1 MLIVGIEPRAP
12 GLHIFTQAYTPR
24 AGLPRLL
31 TQARA
36 LGYQCIIF
44 CEEIRSSQI
53 DWTIIAQA
61 DLILISS
68 ISSTAPRAYNIIK
81 LIKEYNNHAVILGG
95 GPHFTFEYQE
105 ALNNGIDYV
114 FRHWADHSFFEWL
127 NWYQS
132 LTKTKNINETDLQ
145 KLLDIHG
152 LAYKIAGHVH
162 RTGLP
167 EVVNPDSWP
176 TPDFR
181 LVRGYKP
188 RFITLITSEGCDHN
202 CEFCS
207 EWTMH
212 GAQYRSR
219 SPEKVI
225 SDIQYYRK
233 LYGKI
238 PIFFGDD
245 NIAADLKNRQ
255 GEILISGH
263 DRLKALC
270 ELILQTNLQGTYSGQ
285 VRLSLADQ
293 PELLALMAKVGFDR
307 VYIGYESINPANTKS
322 VGNKLNFDQ
331 MATQT
336 MTFHQNGIAIHA
348 MWVLGFDHD
357 TLDTIK
363 KTIESCIKWRIGTNQ
378 FLILMPLPG
387 SPLRSRLMKEGR
399 IIHNDW
405 EKYDGHHVVFIP
417 KLMKAWELQS
427 AIILEAMPKVY
438 NLGQTMRI
446 YLSSNIR
453 TLRRWL
459 TRQAPHPDIEFKS
472 AFITLILRLVGR
484 DVVRQAKKPAKKYL
498 RSLPK

>member
-1 MLIVGIEPRAP
+1 MLIIGIEPRAP

-31 TQARA
+31 TRA
-36 LGYQCIIF
+36 QELGHQCIIF
-44 CEEIRSSQI
+44 CEEMRSSQI
-53 DWTIIAQA
+53 NWELISQA

-68 ISSTAPRAYNIIK
+68 ITSTAPRAYSIIK
-81 LIKEYNNHAVILGG
+81 LIKEYNKHAPILGG

-105 ALNNGIDYV
+105 ALSNGIDYV

-127 NWYQS
+127 NWYQGLADAQNVTS
-132 LTKTKNINETDLQ
+132 HDLQ

-167 EVVNPDSWP
+167 EIVNPDSWP

-181 LVRGYKP
+181 LVHGYKP
-188 RFITLITSEGCDHN
+188 KFITLISSEGCDHN

-225 SDIQYYRK
+225 TDIIYYRK

-245 NIAADLKNRQ
+245 NLAADLKSRDNSV
-255 GEILISGH
+255 LIYGH
-263 DRLKALC
+263 DRLKKLC
-270 ELILQTNLQGTYSGQ
+270 ELILQADLKGVYSGQ
-285 VRLSLADQ
+285 VRLSLADR
-293 PELLALMAKVGFDR
+293 PELLELMAKVGFDR
-307 VYIGYESINPANTKS
+307 VYIGYESINPANTNA
-322 VGNKLNFDQ
+322 VGNKLNFEQ
-331 MATQT
+331 MAQQT
-336 MTFHQNGIAIHA
+336 MAFHQHGIAIHA
-348 MWVLGFDHD
+348 MWVLGFDND
-357 TLDTIK
+357 TLDTVK
-363 KTIESCIKWRIGTNQ
+363 RTIESCIKWRIGTNQ
-378 FLILMPLPG
+378 FMILMPLPG
-387 SPLRSRLMKEGR
+387 SPLRSRLIKANR

-417 KLMKAWELQS
+417 QLMKAWELQ
-427 AIILEAMPKVY
+427 AAVMLEAMPRVY
-438 NLGQTMRI
+438 NLGQTFRI
-446 YLSSNIR
+446 YLGSNIR
-453 TLRRWL
+453 TLKRWL
-459 TRQAPHPDIEFKS
+459 THKAPHPGIEFKS
-472 AFITLILRLVGR
+472 AFVTLILRLVGR

-498 RSLPK
+498 ERLRK